1 MIRFF
6 TVFMCLWLPLAA
18 LASPIRIKDLVE
30 FDGVR
35 GNDLVG
41 YGLVVGL
48 NGTGDG
54 LRNAPFTEDIMSNVL
69 ERLGVNVTG

>member
-1 MIRFF
+1 MIK
-6 TVFMCLWLPLAA
+6 AA
-18 LASPIRIKDLVE
+18 LCICFCLLIATQVNAEKIRIKDLVS

-48 NGTGDG
+48 NGNWRWYSQRPIYR
-54 LRNAPFTEDIMSNVL
+54 RNHVKYPRTA
-69 ERLGVNVTG
+69 RG